1 MKIRKAGLALM
12 LLSGSLAMVGCN
24 NPGGD
29 TPVTPEDVDVIQSI
43 TLNAT
48 TKTLNEGDTFDLIVT
63 FNPNTIKNKNK
74 GLTWSSSDKS
84 VAVVDSTGTIT
95 ALKEGKTTITAK
107 SNYDDTKTATCEV
120 TVQHVDVDVHVTSVS
135 LPEDFDIR
143 VNNTKKLTAT
153 VLPENAT
160 NKNVD
165 FEIVEGSDLITLDKL
180 GNSAFITAGNEP
192 GTVKIKAV
200 SVDGSKESNVCVIS
214 VLPPDV
220 TKIVSVSKPAD
231 ILSYESELDH
241 LDSVE
246 NLPANGASSINA
258 GAFFEYDEADIEKQ
272 TYKVGNQ
279 GAFKFVPV
287 AKTDTGSSIIVNYD
301 KQLEKFNTATNK
313 YETVEFGT
321 YATAV
326 DNEYQFENSA
336 IGEKFRLTVTPS
348 ASNDY
353 YISKENRE
361 NCTVSHEFKV
371 IEGYNVYNLAEL
383 SLFDNHTPNDSNPVD
398 WTDMRRAS
406 GIEDV
411 TATGCMILHT
421 DIKVTSNVLPN
432 SALCTKAYVDS
443 YLSTPIGAEDFNDW
457 YKDMGY
463 ESEED
468 AKAALYNSPKDWISI
483 FDRNTN
489 NTTDTFGIEG
499 NYFNIDYSE
508 LKTIK
513 FIDFDDELVP
523 DPTKL
528 LQSGKLSQ
536 GSHAQLFSI
545 NVNVQIDD
553 EYWTEGSGDV
563 FFRNLSI
570 IGNGGLGDKLHT
582 NESKGGLITFK
593 NNGCELIAENVVVNK
608 TFNAFMCSKESL
620 RQQQLAKQ
628 TLDRCKATDM
638 YNSAIYLFGTLGSTV
653 TNSWFT
659 KAGGPLVLMDENKI
673 DDYSFYKAELTA
685 TNTYMYNPVA
695 GTEPWFVDHEG
706 SATLMQ
712 EYIMALGN
720 PLSETGWVGK
730 LALGAVQ
737 GGLLEDA
744 NTIATYIGGEG
755 KITAACDFIAVDI
768 CANKFADNT
777 NAPLTG
783 KFVLNDN
790 GKIDMADVAKVDPG
804 IGHKI
809 TPLIQDVAPI
819 IMQSS
824 VGGKAYVAG
833 ADQKPHEGINK
844 ASIFAEVEGQ
854 MAINPEILASD
865 TAKQNLAGFLSGD
878 YMSYYLDPVLGLAHT
893 ESGYFIGVLLGTTS
907 IKNWIPVIEMM
918 QGL

>member
-29 TPVTPEDVDVIQSI
+29 TPVTTEDVDVIQSI

-63 FNPNTIKNKNK
+63 FNPNTIKNKNR

-165 FEIVEGSDLITLDKL
+165 FVIVEGSDLITLDKL

-200 SVDGSKESNVCVIS
+200 SVDGSKESNVCFIS

-246 NLPANGASSINA
+246 NLPANGAKNINA

-301 KQLEKFNTATNK
+301 KKLEKFNTATNK

-336 IGEKFRLTVTPS
+336 VGEKFRLTVTPS

-383 SLFDNHTPNDSNPVD
+383 SLFDNHTPSDSNPVD

-411 TATGCMILHT
+411 AATGCMVLHT

-432 SALCTKAYVDS
+432 SALYTKAYVDE
-443 YLSTPIGAEDFNDW
+443 YLNTDTGKDDFKDW
-457 YKDMGY
+457 WPAMGY
-463 ESEED
+463 ESADD
-468 AKAALYNSPKDWISI
+468 AKKALYNSPKDWISI

-489 NTTDTFGIEG
+489 NTTETFGIEG

-513 FIDFDDELVP
+513 FIDFDDDKVS

-528 LQSGKLSQ
+528 LQSGKESQ

-545 NVNVQIDD
+545 NVNVKIED
-553 EYWTEGSGDV
+553 EYWTNGSGSV
-563 FFRNLSI
+563 FFNNLSI
-570 IGNGGLGDKLHT
+570 KGNGGLGDKLQT

-593 NNGCELIAENVVVNK
+593 NNGCVLNAENVLIQQS
-608 TFNAFMCSKESL
+608 FNAYMCSKESP
-620 RQQQLAKQ
+620 RERVLAG
-628 TLDRCKATDM
+628 LNIDRSKASNL
-638 YNSAIYLFGTLGSTV
+638 YNSAFYFFGTGNNNIS
-653 TNSWFT
+653 NSWFT
-659 KAGGPLVLMDENKI
+659 NAGGPLVFMDENLLP
-673 DDYSFYKAELTA
+673 DDTGFYKAEGNA

-695 GTEPWFVDHEG
+695 GTEPWFVDHPG
-706 SATLMQ
+706 SATLVQ
-712 EYIMALGN
+712 NYITALGN
-720 PLSETGWVGK
+720 PVDEHGWIGK
-730 LALGAVQ
+730 LGLGATTSDPK
-737 GGLLEDA
+737 LLPSA
-744 NTIATYIGGEG
+744 RTISSYAADPEVEG
-755 KITAACDFIAVDI
+755 KIIAVCDFIVADV
-768 CANKFADNT
+768 CANKFNDNKT
-777 NAPLTG
+777 AALQG
-783 KFVLNDN
+783 KFTLNTAGDL
-790 GKIDMADVAKVDPG
+790 DMSKVSKKADFT
-804 IGHKI
+804 
-809 TPLIQDVAPI
+809 TPLVSAVAPI
-819 IMQSS
+819 VMQSS
-824 VGGKAYVAG
+824 VGGVAYVNTANE
-833 ADQKPHEGINK
+833 PTEGVQNL
-844 ASIFAEVEGQ
+844 SIFDGNS
-854 MAINPEILASD
+854 INPALLANE
-865 TAKQNLAGFLSGD
+865 TVMTNLGGFLSGN
-878 YMSYYLDPVLGLAHT
+878 YMSYYLDPVLGLAQEPT
-893 ESGYFIGVLLGTTS
+893 GYFIGVLLGTYDVATWLPIVQLLS
-907 IKNWIPVIEMM
+907 
-918 QGL
+918 